1 MKITNVLCDPGL
13 LTGPLAAATKNKV
26 GKSGKFLAFE
36 KHALNNHV
44 YAIKSPQIHHNL
56 PSKNTG

>member
-1 MKITNVLCDPGL
+1 MAYVPPACSPGS
-13 LTGPLAAATKNKV
+13 LAAATKNKV
-26 GKSGKFLAFE
+26 GKSGKSLAF
-36 KHALNNHV
+36 KTRALNHHV

>member
-1 MKITNVLCDPGL
+1 MPYATPACSP
-13 LTGPLAAATKNKV
+13 GPLAAATKNKV
-26 GKSGKFLAFE
+26 GKSGKSLAFE
-36 KHALNNHV
+36 TRALKDHV

>member
-1 MKITNVLCDPGL
+1 MAYVPPACSLGS
-13 LTGPLAAATKNKV
+13 LAAATKNKV
-26 GKSGKFLAFE
+26 GKSDKFLAFE
-36 KHALNNHV
+36 TRALKDHV